1 MVTDWKQADSCE
13 PSYFNFLMTSR
24 RSRRATVRFIQTG
37 IRRDRVRDGGITSA
51 TLQTVASNAVHI
63 SRGI

>member
-1 MVTDWKQADSCE
+1 MFTDRKQADSCE

-24 RSRRATVRFIQTG
+24 RSRRATVRFNQTG
-37 IRRDRVRDGGITSA
+37 IRRDRVRDVGVTSA
-51 TLQTVASNAVHI
+51 MQTVASNVLI